1 MRTTA
6 YILLLF
12 SCLDLWAQETWTVE
26 RCIDYAVNHNHEV
39 RHQAFSVD
47 DYKSEKT
54 KAIGAFLPYL
64 EGEIGAQYNFGRT
77 IDQETNAY
85 TDFSTF
91 YNNYTLSASIPIF
104 DGFQR
109 YNNLLAS
116 KANVLMGK
124 SKLEAQKDL
133 TAQNV
138 LESYIQAVYCKGC
151 VEIAEKKREESEMLL
166 KQTKVMTEVG
176 KKSEADVLQMAATFA
191 SDDYEVTH
199 QKSLFEK
206 ALLILKRHMNYPP
219 EDTLIISSADAMPKE
234 LQPSID
240 SEQEIFSMA
249 RLFVPSIKE
258 AEYNLQSARYGLRS
272 SKGVLFPSI
281 SFGAGI
287 TTNYSKQLHSTDA
300 KSFSEQFKNKVGEY
314 FYASLSI
321 PIFSRMNTIS
331 NIKRN
336 RNNVRRAEEELENSN
351 RELQRLIRETLSE
364 RENSWKETEMM
375 KKKVESDSIAL
386 RITVR
391 KYEEGLS
398 SAIDVQTK
406 AVTLLQSEAQLLQ
419 CQLTYEY
426 KTRMV
431 NYYKGT
437 PLYK

>member
-6 YILLLF
+6 YILLFFASLNI
-12 SCLDLWAQETWTVE
+12 WGQERWTVE

-39 RHQAFSVD
+39 RQQAFSVD

-249 RLFVPSIKE
+249 RLFMPNIKE

-272 SKGVLFPSI
+272 SKGALFPSI

-364 RENSWKETEMM
+364 RENSWKQTEMM

-398 SAIDVQTK
+398 SAIDVQTQ

>member
-39 RHQAFSVD
+39 RQQAFSVD

>member
-39 RHQAFSVD
+39 RQQAFSVD

-272 SKGVLFPSI
+272 SKGALFPSI